1 MIHSFKVCL
10 LFLHL
15 SWLLL
20 FHPHLTYSPCPH
32 FHHTARPH
40 PPSLSGSPS
49 EVSAVPRSLRRA
61 PREQLAGC
69 RERGSSKGAR
79 SRMLR
84 AKECK
89 QVEPLHYMAPPP
101 HSHAPPPTVSFY
113 VDVDYTHKHTNT
125 HTHKT
130 LHSTTTFFEEWLCVC
145 VFFLT
150 SLFPVLLLD
159 HKTSKQQPH
168 FPQGAYFPANILWSR
183 LSPGS
188 VHVWNTV
195 NACAC
200 ACTLDIKCTRIIT
213 LIYTILF
220 FLNTDGHLF

>member
-1 MIHSFKVCL
+1 MIRSFKVCL
-10 LFLHL
+10 LL
-15 SWLLL
+15 SIYRDCYYYFTSILPAR
-20 FHPHLTYSPCPH
+20 HALTS
-32 FHHTARPH
+32 TTRPTPTR

-49 EVSAVPRSLRRA
+49 EVSAVSRSLRRA

-125 HTHKT
+125 RTHTNPYSP
-130 LHSTTTFFEEWLCVC
+130 LHSTTTFFCC
-145 VFFLT
+145 
-150 SLFPVLLLD
+150 
-159 HKTSKQQPH
+159 
-168 FPQGAYFPANILWSR
+168 
-183 LSPGS
+183 
-188 VHVWNTV
+188 
-195 NACAC
+195 
-200 ACTLDIKCTRIIT
+200 
-213 LIYTILF
+213 
-220 FLNTDGHLF
+220 

>member
-1 MIHSFKVCL
+1 M
-10 LFLHL
+10 
-15 SWLLL
+15 LL

-125 HTHKT
+125 HTHTKHCIPPP
-130 LHSTTTFFEEWLCVC
+130 LFLKSDCVC
-145 VFFLT
+145 VVFFNLAV
-150 SLFPVLLLD
+150 SCAAVR
-159 HKTSKQQPH
+159 
-168 FPQGAYFPANILWSR
+168 PQDLQTTAP
-183 LSPGS
+183 LSPGCLFSSKYFVKPS
-188 VHVWNTV
+188 VPRL
-195 NACAC
+195 CAC
-200 ACTLDIKCTRIIT
+200 VKHSQCLCLCVHIR
-213 LIYTILF
+213 Y
-220 FLNTDGHLF
+220 